1 MPWNTSRFLDTTRIS
16 LVVPESQLPASMC
29 YFSCSLGWTAA
40 LTSGFS
46 GGHQY
51 DPPISLKYFELS
63 PPRSLGCAVL
73 GVLKWEHEMH
83 LFVWRPP
90 HHSGSG
96 HLQVLPG
103 VKVCT
108 FSPKVSPEF
117 VTLHT
122 CLSCIC
128 TYTVLPVGVFYCQ
141 ERFILQKKKNNNKKL
156 HSVLSS
162 LPPSLFTSL
171 LFLKKYNAPCTIFLI
186 YKSVLRQRGGKV
198 SVLEVTCHLD

>member
-1 MPWNTSRFLDTTRIS
+1 MEYITIS
-16 LVVPESQLPASMC
+16 GYNQD
-29 YFSCSLGWTAA
+29 
-40 LTSGFS
+40 FS
-46 GGHQY
+46 GCTRVSAPSFHVLFLMFSGVDSSSY
-51 DPPISLKYFELS
+51 LWLFWGSPIRPPISLKYFELS
-63 PPRSLGCAVL
+63 PPRSLGCALL

-90 HHSGSG
+90 HLSGSG

-128 TYTVLPVGVFYCQ
+128 TYTVLPVDVFYCQ
-141 ERFILQKKKNNNKKL
+141 ERFILLKNKKQKKTTL
-156 HSVLSS
+156 CLVLSPS
-162 LPPSLFTSL
+162 LPLHISPFS
-171 LFLKKYNAPCTIFLI
+171 
-186 YKSVLRQRGGKV
+186 
-198 SVLEVTCHLD
+198 